1 VVKRRD
7 ELLQGPREK
16 AIAALN
22 QNKKGPALKYIQELY
37 EEFRP
42 IHDRYVESI
51 NSLLTF
57 VSQKLGEEAVA
68 EAARHY
74 VEQTTA
80 GMFARMKTL
89 NHEQLVKAFA
99 DLHRKH
105 YSRFYVEENDDKT
118 VITVAECNVGARLL
132 KDGIAQREGGLTKKA
147 WPWSFN
153 STGVPYYCLHAHVF
167 NNLFRKLGIPVV
179 VEWGKQYDDEG
190 KATGEPCRYII
201 RKKIS

>member
-1 VVKRRD
+1 MKKRD
-7 ELLQGPREK
+7 ELLIGPKEK
-16 AIAALN
+16 AEEALN
-22 QNKKGPALKYIQELY
+22 KNEKAQALKHISELY

-74 VEQTTA
+74 VEQTTS

-89 NHEQLVKAFA
+89 NHEQLVRALA

-105 YSRFYVEENDDKT
+105 YSRFYVEEDSDKT

-132 KDGIAQREGGLTKKA
+132 KDGIAQREGGLTKKT

-153 STGVPYYCLHAHVF
+153 SAGVPYYCLHAHVF
-167 NNLFRKLGIPVV
+167 NDLFQKLGVPV
-179 VEWGKQYDDEG
+179 EITWGKQYDDEG
-190 KATGEPCRYII
+190 KATGETCRYII
-201 RKKIS
+201 RKKIE